1 MKTYL
6 VISALGQERSGLLD
20 QLSRSVLDC
29 GCNIR
34 NSRVTVLGTELAAI
48 VLVEGNWNNVAK
60 LETVLP
66 GLEKRTNLSITTRR
80 TEKRKHERK
89 LLPYGVEV
97 VALDQPGI
105 VHNLASFFST
115 RDIAVAD
122 MVTDAYTSNTTGTPM
137 FSVHMTVDVPA
148 DLQIAAL
155 REEFMDLCDRLNL
168 DAVLEPV
175 KA

>member
-1 MKTYL
+1 MSL
-6 VISALGQERSGLLD
+6 LGAEFAMIL
-20 QLSRSVLDC
+20 
-29 GCNIR
+29 
-34 NSRVTVLGTELAAI
+34 
-48 VLVEGNWNNVAK
+48 LVEGNWNNIAK

-66 GLEKRTNLSITTRR
+66 GLQKRLDLAINARR
-80 TEKRKHERK
+80 TEQRHPSNN

-105 VHNLASFFST
+105 VHHLATFFST
-115 RDIAVAD
+115 RGITVSDLA
-122 MVTDAYTSNTTGTPM
+122 TTAYTAASTGAPM

-155 REEFMDLCDRLNL
+155 REDFLDFCDRYNL